1 MSRCSAKLPRRD
13 ELCLLRRAENLAR
26 ARSSSSMLWQQKG
39 AGGGVAAVAAR
50 GLGASEQEHRRR
62 ADVAGR

>member
-1 MSRCSAKLPRRD
+1 
-13 ELCLLRRAENLAR
+13 
-26 ARSSSSMLWQQKG
+26 MLWQQKG

-50 GLGASEQEHRRR
+50 GLGASEQEHRRH

>member
-1 MSRCSAKLPRRD
+1 MSRYSAKLPRRD
-13 ELCLLRRAENLAR
+13 ELCLLGRAENLAR

-39 AGGGVAAVAAR
+39 AGGGGVVAAR
-50 GLGASEQEHRRR
+50 GLGASEQEHRRH